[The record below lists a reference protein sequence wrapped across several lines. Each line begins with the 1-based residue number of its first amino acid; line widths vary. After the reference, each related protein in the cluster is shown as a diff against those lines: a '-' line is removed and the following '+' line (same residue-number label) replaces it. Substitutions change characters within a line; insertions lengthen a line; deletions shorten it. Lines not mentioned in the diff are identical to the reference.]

1 MIFLPHLNAA
11 WLAGRP
17 GVDIDLS
24 SPEGALKVLNI
35 IPEDL
40 TGLSSVDYLKSV
52 LERISK

>member
-1 MIFLPHLNAA
+1 MIFLPHLNAT

-17 GVDIDLS
+17 GVEIDLS

-40 TGLSSVDYLKSV
+40 TGLSSVNYLKSV

>member
-1 MIFLPHLNAA
+1 MIFLPHLNTT
-11 WLAGRP
+11 WPAGRP

-40 TGLSSVDYLKSV
+40 MGLSSVKYLKSA
-52 LERISK
+52 LERISN